1 MAILENIRKR
11 TTILILI
18 IGLALF
24 AFVISG
30 VFTNSSFAGGKVGS
44 SVAEVNGNEIPIDE
58 FRRKVEVASNRFGPS
73 ASSMMV
79 VNQVWDQEVRN
90 SILGQQFEDL
100 GIDIERDQIMSYIK
114 TIPAYNQNPQFMNE
128 DGIFDENKFR
138 DFIADLKVNSPSQY
152 NLWLQDEQSIIQNA
166 KQQTYFNLVKAGVG
180 ATLKEGE
187 LDYKLA
193 NDKIDIKYVRVPY
206 TAIPDSTI
214 SISKSEIQSY
224 INKHKDEF
232 KQEKARDIQYVY
244 FEEKASAA
252 DENAIKEETL
262 KLLDDTIEYREQT
275 DRMDT
280 IPGFRNATDLADFLD
295 RRSDM
300 KYDTIYKAKKDLPS
314 SFADTLVTLKV
325 GELFGPYRDGN
336 YFKVSK
342 MVDKKIN
349 GTAKASHILISW
361 KGAERAGENIT
372 RTKEE
377 AEAKAKELLAE
388 ARKED
393 AVFVQLA
400 RDNSDGPSAPNGGDL
415 GYFQEGAMVAD
426 FNDFVFGNNVG
437 TIGLVETEFGFHVI
451 KIDDKQEIYRIA
463 TLAREIEPSETT
475 VNNLFQDAT
484 KFEMDAISGEK
495 AFPDLAKESDY
506 EVRPVNKIMAMDEN
520 LPGLGSQRGIVQ
532 WAFNEETKVG
542 EIKRFNVNN
551 GYVIAQMTGKYEE
564 GLKTVEDAST
574 TVLPILRK
582 ERKAEKL
589 ITANKGKSMEE
600 VAKDNSVS
608 LSNASALSVKA
619 PTIPGAGR
627 EPKVVGTAFA
637 MNVGDTSDFL
647 IGETGVYLITVTNK
661 QEAPKLDNYSTFANS
676 IKTSN
681 AGNVN
686 NTVYNAL
693 KKASKIEDNR
703 SLFY

>member
-100 GIDIERDQIMSYIK
+100 GIDIERDQIMNYIK

-608 LSNASALSVKA
+608 VSNASALSVKA